1 MILEP
6 RRRVD
11 QALYVVQQVQAF
23 LARQLE
29 SRGYADVYFD
39 AAYFNGRQGKA
50 QQLTSR
56 AAVVAMDVNGNR

>member
-6 RRRVD
+6 RRRVG
-11 QALYVVQQVQAF
+11 QALYGVQQVQAF
-23 LARQLE
+23 LARPLE
-29 SRGYADVYFD
+29 SSSYADVNLD
-39 AAYFNGRQGKA
+39 ATYLNGRQGKA